1 MGWNMNKKLKLL
13 LSFLIIIIS
22 IFLIILK
29 YNNNK
34 IDSSN
39 NKTNNKVSDK
49 QENKKED
56 NFIKTEDSDI
66 IGSIKI
72 IGTNID
78 NVIVQ
83 GNDNDYYMNRDEFK
97 KYSKVGSIFLDYR
110 NQIGDRKLLIYGHN
124 SRTLKDAPFH
134 DLEKFL
140 DDSFYKKHH
149 NIELTLNGEKATY
162 EIFSIMVVKSKK
174 YPHTIIDFNDS
185 NWLTHLTWMKNQSL
199 YDTGVNIDENDEI
212 ITLQT
217 CYYEPADSFLLV
229 NAKKI

>member
-22 IFLIILK
+22 IFLIILN
-29 YNNNK
+29 YNNNNNNK
-34 IDSSN
+34 IDPSN

-49 QENKKED
+49 QENKIEG
-56 NFIKTEDSDI
+56 NFIKAEDSDI

-110 NQIGDRKLLIYGHN
+110 NQIGDKKLLIYKQN
-124 SRTLKDAPFH
+124 K
-134 DLEKFL
+134 
-140 DDSFYKKHH
+140 
-149 NIELTLNGEKATY
+149 
-162 EIFSIMVVKSKK
+162 
-174 YPHTIIDFNDS
+174 
-185 NWLTHLTWMKNQSL
+185 Q
-199 YDTGVNIDENDEI
+199 
-212 ITLQT
+212 Q
-217 CYYEPADSFLLV
+217 
-229 NAKKI
+229 